1 LQLIEL
7 GLSMQKIPVFQTV
20 GHAYGFAFGRYLSTL
35 SIIWLPLLI
44 LLVLAYFLVLPR
56 FPEMLRIFSQIA
68 QHPEDNA
75 ANTQLLTQFNRSA
88 AYLQLFNL
96 IELAFGV
103 IILSGITKEALGL
116 RTGSRLYYL
125 QFGSSE
131 LYVLVAVILMVVIIF
146 GVVMAA
152 FLGGLVVGLIGV
164 LAAGAAGSGNGP
176 TAAQAI
182 IALIVGL
189 GVFVGAFYVLARS
202 LFLLV
207 PASIAEN
214 VVGIGRSWQL
224 AHGNV
229 LRIFATLL
237 LTLLPLALIEIV
249 VVSAL
254 AVPMV
259 MQFVD
264 EQKRGGQQ
272 AVEQHVQALLHAA
285 PEYLIGLAIVGFLIA
300 PVVYGLLVSLPA
312 FAYRALVPAG
322 APGAAA
328 HS

>member
-1 LQLIEL
+1 
-7 GLSMQKIPVFQTV
+7 MQKIPVFQTV
-20 GHAYGFAFGRYLSTL
+20 GRAYGFAFGRYLSIL
-35 SIIWLPLLI
+35 SVVWLPLLI
-44 LLVLAYFLVLPR
+44 LLVLGYFLVLPR

-68 QHPEDNA
+68 QHPNDNA
-75 ANTQLLTQFNRSA
+75 ANTELLTQFNRSA

-96 IELAFGV
+96 VELAFGV
-103 IILSGITKEALGL
+103 VMLSGITKEALAL
-116 RTGSRLYYL
+116 RTGSRFYYL

-146 GVVMAA
+146 GVMIAA
-152 FLGGLVVGLIGV
+152 FLGGLLVGLIGV
-164 LAAGAAGSGNGP
+164 LAAGAAGSGSGP

-189 GVFVGAFYVLARS
+189 AVFVGAFYVLARS

-207 PASIAEN
+207 PVSIAEN
-214 VVGIGRSWQL
+214 IVGIGRSWQL

-237 LTLLPLALIEIV
+237 LTLLPLALIELV
-249 VVSAL
+249 VVAAL
-254 AVPMV
+254 AVPV
-259 MQFVD
+259 IMQFVD
-264 EQKRGGQQ
+264 EEKRGGQQ
-272 AVEQHVQALLHAA
+272 AVQHHVQALLLAA
-285 PEYLIGLAIVGFLIA
+285 PEYLIGLAVVGFVIA

-322 APGAAA
+322 SPPTAAS